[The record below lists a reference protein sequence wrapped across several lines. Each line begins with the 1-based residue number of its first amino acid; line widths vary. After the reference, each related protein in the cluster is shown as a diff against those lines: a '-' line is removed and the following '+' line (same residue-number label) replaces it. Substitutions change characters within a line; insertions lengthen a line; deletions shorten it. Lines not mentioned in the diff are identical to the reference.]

1 MNSKV
6 EYSIPKEVANS
17 ANKAKKKNDNNSV
30 SARRFFSVIND
41 ALSFFMSLRHTKRD
55 RTEIYLWVGA
65 LIGLDLFL
73 LWFKLVVVIELP
85 EIENVLYA
93 FIVPFPLTTL
103 LSPFMGIASLISS
116 YPRVTT
122 YFTAFNMLSLFN
134 KLINL
139 LISCFY
145 YDEHAGLS
153 YLGLIILSFGVSLMI

>member
-65 LIGLDLFL
+65 LIGLDLVR
-73 LWFKLVVVIELP
+73 KV
-85 EIENVLYA
+85 
-93 FIVPFPLTTL
+93 
-103 LSPFMGIASLISS
+103 ASCWNSHDIMIYLH
-116 YPRVTT
+116 
-122 YFTAFNMLSLFN
+122 
-134 KLINL
+134 
-139 LISCFY
+139 Y
-145 YDEHAGLS
+145 YDIHEFLS
-153 YLGLIILSFGVSLMI
+153 ADIIFY